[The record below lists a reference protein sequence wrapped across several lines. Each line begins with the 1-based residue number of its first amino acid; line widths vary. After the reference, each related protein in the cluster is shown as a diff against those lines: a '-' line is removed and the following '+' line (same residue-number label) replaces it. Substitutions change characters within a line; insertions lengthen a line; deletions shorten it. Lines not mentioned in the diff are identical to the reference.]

1 MPGMSTG
8 SGSGPG
14 MKPSMGMGSGMGS
27 GVRASGSLF
36 LPPPWRWRAGERGS
50 GGHGFLRSAHTAI
63 RLVLA
68 GALTLSLSSLS
79 AQPAP
84 ASLQPL
90 VDAAKAGD
98 ALVPAAGT
106 YAGPLVIDKPLTLDG
121 HDQVVIDGGGKG
133 TVILLKTDGVT
144 LKNLRLTNSGDSHND
159 IDAGIQVRGNFN
171 VIKDNVIDHC
181 LFGIDLQQS
190 SNNIVRRNRISSKP
204 VELGVRG
211 DAIRFWYSY
220 HNQATDNI
228 IRDSRDTVVWYS
240 EGNTIARNHARGG
253 RYSLHF
259 MYSHV
264 NLVEDN
270 FYEDNSVGIFVMY
283 SDGVILRNN
292 TIVNASGP
300 TGVGIGFKDTSDVEI
315 SGNKVLYCATG
326 IYLDLSPYQPGT
338 TNRFTDNLIAFNAV
352 GVRWLP
358 GRDGNIFVGNRFEGN
373 ITPTVLE
380 GGAGKG
386 ATFNSWEGNF
396 WDDYEGFDRDGDG
409 IGDTP
414 LEQYA
419 YADRLWM
426 DLPEAQFFKGTPML
440 EVIDFLERLAPLS
453 EPKLLARDERPLRTT
468 DTPIDILAT
477 LAHHAPKSQGIVED
491 DEENEDE
498 DAAGKRQAPASASGT
513 SVRALAPT
521 TLAAGASIPAPAAAP
536 TAIPATLAPVSGDTP
551 TAPNGFDA
559 LKALRQSL
567 GRD

>member
-1 MPGMSTG
+1 MNPLS
-8 SGSGPG
+8 
-14 MKPSMGMGSGMGS
+14 
-27 GVRASGSLF
+27 
-36 LPPPWRWRAGERGS
+36 
-50 GGHGFLRSAHTAI
+50 
-63 RLVLA
+63 RLVAIA
-68 GALTLSLSSLS
+68 GLVLPLICQGD
-79 AQPAP
+79 QPAP
-84 ASLQPL
+84 PPLQPL
-90 VDAAKAGD
+90 VDAAKPGD
-98 ALVPAAGT
+98 TLTLEPGT
-106 YAGPLVIDKPLTLDG
+106 YAGPLVITKPLTLDG
-121 HDQVVIDGGGKG
+121 RDQVTIDGGGKG
-133 TVILLKTDGVT
+133 TVILLQTDGAT

-159 IDAGIQVRGNFN
+159 IDAGVQVRGNFN

-190 SNNIVRRNRISSKP
+190 SNNIVRRNHISSKP
-204 VELGVRG
+204 VDLGIRG

-220 HNQATDNI
+220 NNQATDNV

-240 EGNTIARNHARGG
+240 KDNVIARNDARGG

-283 SDGVILRNN
+283 SDGVILRDN

-300 TGVGIGFKDTSDVEI
+300 TGVGIGFKDSSDVEI
-315 SGNKVLYCATG
+315 SGNKVLYSATG

-338 TNRFTDNLIAFNAV
+338 TNRFTNNLIAFNAV

-386 ATFNSWEGNF
+386 ATFNSWEGNY
-396 WDDYEGFDRDGDG
+396 WDEYEGFDRDGDG

-426 DLPEAQFFKGTPML
+426 DLPEAQFFKGSPML

-453 EPKLLARDERPLRTT
+453 EPKLLARDERPIRTA

-477 LAHHAPKSQGIVED
+477 LARHAPKSQGIVMD
-491 DEENEDE
+491 EDE
-498 DAAGKRQAPASASGT
+498 DGADAAYDDEDTVPAAASAAPG
-513 SVRALAPT
+513 RAFAPT
-521 TLAAGASIPAPAAAP
+521 TIAAGISIPAPASAGTAANSS
-536 TAIPATLAPVSGDTP
+536 APAG
-551 TAPNGFDA
+551 GGYDA
-559 LKALRQSL
+559 LKALRESL
-567 GRD
+567 GRE